1 MRNTL
6 KKFKKLL
13 DDKDRAA
20 KAAIA
25 DTVVKTVTEFIGGNK
40 NIPVVVQELKAYSNT
55 KAMDSA
61 LKAIRTS
68 SPETS
73 ALFLSVDDQEK
84 KIFALCSVP
93 KVTKNNIFLPFNHF
107 N

>member
-1 MRNTL
+1 MRTAINN
-6 KKFKKLL
+6 FKKSL

-25 DTVVKTVTEFIGGNK
+25 ESVVKSVTEFIKQNVGV
-40 NIPVVVQELKAYSNT
+40 PVVVQELKSSSNT

-61 LKAIRTS
+61 LKVIRST

-73 ALFLSVDDQEK
+73 TLFLSVDEKEK

-93 KVTKNNIFLPFNHF
+93 KVS
-107 N
+107 